1 MKIRTRIAAV
11 IAFIIGAMAVFAGGR
26 VVVLGQM
33 PDYHV
38 IPWLPW
44 YNFTMGVITL
54 VITTPWLWKN
64 HPYARSASVA
74 TFAAHATVMLT
85 LLTAYQ
91 GIVAGESIRAMTI
104 RLTAWAIILLLLYLP
119 CKSASKSKVN

>member
-1 MKIRTRIAAV
+1 MTLRTRLAAV
-11 IAFIIGAMAVFAGGR
+11 IAFIIGAMAVFAGGQ

-54 VITTPWLWKN
+54 VVTAPWLWKN
-64 HPYARSASVA
+64 SPYARTASLA

-91 GIVAGESIRAMTI
+91 GIVASESLRAMTI
-104 RLTAWAIILLLLYLP
+104 RLTAWSIILLLLYWP
-119 CKSASKSKVN
+119 GSQKSN